1 MKVFLTGGTGA
12 VGWPTVDALV
22 AGGHEVTALARTPEK
37 AAQLAGRGAT
47 PITLSLF
54 DEEALASAFVGHDA
68 VANLAT
74 ALPATHRFTS
84 MRAWQENHRIRT
96 DGSRIVAAAA
106 SSAGISTLIQES
118 VAMLYPDGGDRW
130 ITEHTAPDR
139 FPMAE
144 GNLAAEDSALRFTA
158 QGGAGVVL
166 RFGWFYGPG
175 AAHAE
180 EFLALAKRHVCVQMG
195 DPSGYVSSIHVDDA
209 GRAVAA
215 ALELPAGAYN
225 VVDDEPVTKVAYA
238 DALSHAARAR
248 CWVRLPGRAASLLG
262 HRTTSLTRSLRV
274 ANAKLREASPW
285 RPVFPSAREGWADTA
300 RRVDASR

>member
-12 VGWPTVDALV
+12 VGWPAVDALV
-22 AGGHEVTALARTPEK
+22 AGGHDVTALARTPAK
-37 AAQLAGRGAT
+37 ADQLASRGAK
-47 PITLSLF
+47 PVTLSLF
-54 DEEALASAFVGHDA
+54 DEEALASAFAGQDA

-74 ALPATHRFTS
+74 ALPATHQFTS
-84 MRAWQENHRIRT
+84 MRAWRENHRIRT
-96 DGSRIVAAAA
+96 EGSRSVAQAA
-106 SSAGISTLIQES
+106 SRAQVSTLVQES
-118 VAMLYPDGGDRW
+118 VAMIYPDGGDRW
-130 ITEHTAPDR
+130 ITESTAPDR

-144 GNLAAEDSALRFTA
+144 GNLAAEDSAFQFTTR
-158 QGGAGVVL
+158 GGTGVVL

-195 DPSGYVSSIHVDDA
+195 GPRTYVSSIHVDDA

-225 VVDDEPVTKVAYA
+225 VIDDEPVTKSVYA
-238 DALSHAARAR
+238 DALSHAVEAR

-274 ANAKLREASPW
+274 SNAKLCDAAQW
-285 RPVFPSAREGWADTA
+285 RPVFPSVREGWADTA
-300 RRVDASR
+300 RRVEESR